1 MAASKDARQGR
12 QRLDGPGE
20 RGGWVP
26 TRKAEIVALAA
37 SEGARRGREQTL
49 TQTRKKDLMS
59 ACLTFISYKYYI
71 LVVMQQPYKK
81 NDQNRV
87 ICRRGPQ
94 P

>member
-1 MAASKDARQGR
+1 MEPQDWPETAAACS
-12 QRLDGPGE
+12 
-20 RGGWVP
+20 
-26 TRKAEIVALAA
+26 TRKAEIVTLAA

-81 NDQNRV
+81 TTK
-87 ICRRGPQ
+87 IE
-94 P
+94 